1 MKHIDQTEIHDIL
14 KGYNHQLE
22 KVTFTVEMLQQHLSN
37 IKCVNSVLQDKVKIY
52 RQEFDSCC
60 DESEQ

>member
-14 KGYNHQLE
+14 KGYKDQLE

-52 RQEFDSCC
+52 RQEFD
-60 DESEQ
+60 